1 MSESILNQE
10 INKYINV
17 QSGLDRIRGNKKL
30 FVKMLELFMDSKEF
44 DSLDKCL
51 QKKDFE
57 QAAKEAHAIKGMTGN
72 LSMTVLFEISTKL
85 MLQLRENIF
94 EESTVSEYYDALKNT
109 RLCVKDLITILSSE
123 S

>member
-44 DSLDKCL
+44 DSLDECL

-94 EESTVSEYYDALKNT
+94 EESTVNEYYDALKNT
-109 RLCVKDLITILSSE
+109 RLCVKDLIIILSSE